1 MTVRELIAK
10 LQYLEQD
17 QEILVEHEGLA
28 YDLADSIRSEK
39 VHQGNIGSKRKG
51 ATLCWLLKTWT

>member
-39 VHQGNIGSKRKG
+39 VHQGNIGSERKG
-51 ATLCWLLKTWT
+51 ATPC